1 MSAPQAEHSKPTRSF
16 LTLLWCL
23 VGLTAVATPLAMV
36 PGSFDVFRTPK
47 DVVFLTL
54 SLLLIA
60 AGAAGA
66 LLSDEIGRILRP
78 RGPAVLIALAAA
90 AWTAVT
96 TLTSVRPAISF
107 WKPLTVVCFAALF
120 MAVVV
125 LAGRRGLA
133 ALVIVFIPASINAL
147 VALLQSTGIWYPWAV
162 DPRIPLRM
170 RTTGLIGNPNELG
183 TYLVVP
189 AIAAIAAAVV
199 WRQQK
204 WLYAVAALL
213 LVGVAS
219 AQSVTP
225 VLAVA
230 AGLLAMTIAGGT
242 KSLRVAA
249 LVAGLALVLA
259 ATVHPGSRQRFARLF
274 SDASSRSLPEITS
287 FRVMPAAAALDMFRD
302 RPLVGVGPGTF
313 SATYMTA
320 KLRAE
325 EAYPQ
330 WIRPRTQM
338 FAQVHNDHLQVL
350 AETGL
355 PGYLLFLGALVL
367 LATISFRAPAT
378 SDERV
383 RFARLFAFPG
393 VLTFAVLALAQFPM
407 QLTSPMVAAVYLAA
421 LCFTWTE
428 SSAST

>member
-1 MSAPQAEHSKPTRSF
+1 MPAPQAEHSKPTRVF

-23 VGLTAVATPLAMV
+23 VVATAIAAPMAMA

-54 SLLLIA
+54 SLLLLG

-66 LLSDEIGRILRP
+66 LLSDEIGRILQP
-78 RGPAVLIALAAA
+78 RGPAVLFALAAA

-96 TLTSVRPAISF
+96 TMTSMRPVISF
-107 WKPLTVVCFAALF
+107 WKPLTAVCFAAF
-120 MAVVV
+120 FIVVV
-125 LAGRRGLA
+125 ILAARRGLA
-133 ALVIVFIPASINAL
+133 ALVIVFIPAAINATIG
-147 VALLQSTGIWYPWAV
+147 LLQSTGIWYPWAV
-162 DPRIPLRM
+162 DPHIPERL

-199 WRQQK
+199 WRLQK

-230 AGLLAMTIAGGT
+230 AGLFAMTLVGGT
-242 KSLRVAA
+242 KFLRLAA
-249 LVAGLALVLA
+249 LVAALALVLA
-259 ATVHPGSRQRFARLF
+259 AAVHPGSRQRFARLF
-274 SDASSRSLPEITS
+274 SNVSSRSLPEITS
-287 FRVMPAAAALDMFRD
+287 FRVLPAAAALQMFRE
-302 RPLVGVGPGTF
+302 RPLVGVGPGSF
-313 SATYMTA
+313 SAMYMTE
-320 KLRAE
+320 KLKAE
-325 EAYPQ
+325 EAHPQ
-330 WIRPRTQM
+330 WIRSQSPM

-355 PGYLLFLGALVL
+355 PGSLLFLGALVL
-367 LATISFRAPAT
+367 LAAVSFRTPALP
-378 SDERV
+378 DERV
-383 RFARLFAFPG
+383 RFARLFAFPAA
-393 VLTFAVLALAQFPM
+393 LTFAVLALAQFPM
-407 QLTSPMVAAVYLAA
+407 QLTAPMVACVYLAA
-421 LCFTWTE
+421 LCFTWTGPD
-428 SSAST
+428 ART

>member
-1 MSAPQAEHSKPTRSF
+1 MPAPQAEYSKPTRIF

-23 VGLTAVATPLAMV
+23 VVATAIGAPLAMV

-66 LLSDEIGRILRP
+66 LLSDEIGRILQP

-96 TLTSVRPAISF
+96 TMTSVRPVMSMG
-107 WKPLTVVCFAALF
+107 KPLTAVCFAAF
-120 MAVVV
+120 FIAVVI
-125 LAGRRGLA
+125 LAARRGLA
-133 ALVIVFIPASINAL
+133 ALVIVFIPAAINAL
-147 VALLQSTGIWYPWAV
+147 IALLQSTGIWYPWAV
-162 DPRIPLRM
+162 DPRIPERM

-219 AQSVTP
+219 SQSVTP

-230 AGLLAMTIAGGT
+230 AGLCAMTIAGGT
-242 KSLRVAA
+242 KFLRVAA
-249 LVAGLALVLA
+249 LVAALALVLA
-259 ATVHPGSRQRFARLF
+259 AAAHPGSRMRFARLF
-274 SDASSRSLPEITS
+274 SNVSSGSLPEITS
-287 FRVMPAAAALDMFRD
+287 FRVLPAAAALEMFRE
-302 RPLVGVGPGTF
+302 RPLVGVGPGSF
-313 SATYMTA
+313 SATYMTERL
-320 KLRAE
+320 KAE
-325 EAYPQ
+325 EAHPQ
-330 WIRPRTQM
+330 WIRPQSAM

-350 AETGL
+350 AETGI
-355 PGYLLFLGALVL
+355 PGFLLFLGALVL
-367 LATISFRAPAT
+367 LAAISFRVPAAP
-378 SDERV
+378 DERV
-383 RFARLFAFPG
+383 RFARLFAFPAA
-393 VLTFAVLALAQFPM
+393 LTFAVLALAQFPM
-407 QLTSPMVAAVYLAA
+407 QLTAPMVAAVYLAA
-421 LCFTWTE
+421 LCFTWTGPD
-428 SSAST
+428 AST

>member
-1 MSAPQAEHSKPTRSF
+1 MPAPQAEHSKPTRIF

-23 VGLTAVATPLAMV
+23 VVATAIAAPLAMV

-66 LLSDEIGRILRP
+66 LLSDEIGRILQP
-78 RGPAVLIALAAA
+78 RGPAVLVALAAA

-96 TLTSVRPAISF
+96 TMTSVRPVISL
-107 WKPLTVVCFAALF
+107 WKPLTAVCFAAFF
-120 MAVVV
+120 MAVVI
-125 LAGRRGLA
+125 LAARRGLA
-133 ALVIVFIPASINAL
+133 ALVIVFIPAAINA
-147 VALLQSTGIWYPWAV
+147 AIGLLQSTGIWYPWAV
-162 DPRIPLRM
+162 DPRIPERL

-199 WRQQK
+199 WRRQK

-230 AGLLAMTIAGGT
+230 AGLFAMTVAGGT
-242 KSLRVAA
+242 RFLRLAA
-249 LVAGLALVLA
+249 LVAALALVLA

-274 SDASSRSLPEITS
+274 SNVSSGSLPEITS
-287 FRVMPAAAALDMFRD
+287 FRVLPAAAALEMFRE
-302 RPLVGVGPGTF
+302 RPLAGVGPGSF
-313 SATYMTA
+313 SALYMTE
-320 KLRAE
+320 KLKAE
-325 EAYPQ
+325 EAHPQ
-330 WIRPRTQM
+330 WIRSQSPM

-355 PGYLLFLGALVL
+355 PGSLLFLGALVL
-367 LATISFRAPAT
+367 LAAISFRAPAT
-378 SDERV
+378 PDERV
-383 RFARLFAFPG
+383 RFARLFAFPAA
-393 VLTFAVLALAQFPM
+393 LTFAVLALAQFPM
-407 QLTSPMVAAVYLAA
+407 QLTSPMVADVYLAA
-421 LCFTWTE
+421 LCFTWTGPDA
-428 SSAST
+428 SA

>member
-1 MSAPQAEHSKPTRSF
+1 MPAPQAEHSKPTRIF

-23 VGLTAVATPLAMV
+23 VVATAVAAPLAMV

-54 SLLLIA
+54 SLLLLA
-60 AGAAGA
+60 VGAAGA
-66 LLSDEIGRILRP
+66 LVSDEIGRTLQP

-90 AWTAVT
+90 AWTAVAT
-96 TLTSVRPAISF
+96 MTSMRPVISF
-107 WKPLTVVCFAALF
+107 WKPLTVVCFAAFFL
-120 MAVVV
+120 AVVI
-125 LAGRRGLA
+125 LAARRGLA
-133 ALVIVFIPASINAL
+133 ALVIVFIPAAINA
-147 VALLQSTGIWYPWAV
+147 AIGLLQSTGIWYPWAV
-162 DPRIPLRM
+162 DPRIPERL

-204 WLYAVAALL
+204 WLYAVAVLL

-230 AGLLAMTIAGGT
+230 AGLFAMTVAGGT
-242 KSLRVAA
+242 KFLRLAA
-249 LVAGLALVLA
+249 LGAALALVLVA
-259 ATVHPGSRQRFARLF
+259 AVHPGSRQRFVSLF
-274 SDASSRSLPEITS
+274 TNVSSGSLPEITS
-287 FRVMPAAAALDMFRD
+287 FRVLPAAAALEMFRE
-302 RPLVGVGPGTF
+302 RPLAGVGPGSF
-313 SATYMTA
+313 SAMYMTE
-320 KLRAE
+320 KLKAE
-325 EAYPQ
+325 EAHPQ
-330 WIRPRTQM
+330 WIRPRSSM

-355 PGYLLFLGALVL
+355 PGSLLFLGALAL
-367 LATISFRAPAT
+367 LASISFRTPALP
-378 SDERV
+378 DERM
-383 RFARLFAFPG
+383 RFARLFAFPAA
-393 VLTFAVLALAQFPM
+393 LTFAVLALAQFPM
-407 QLTSPMVAAVYLAA
+407 QLTAPMVACVHLAA

-428 SSAST
+428 PDAST